1 MFFAVTGFWVAILS
15 LCFFV
20 CDSADF
26 VKYLA
31 QRSVLRTNRV
41 YIRVIKTF
49 VGHESKGPVNVLGM
63 HRIKLQFNSNE

>member
-1 MFFAVTGFWVAILS
+1 MCYST
-15 LCFFV
+15 
-20 CDSADF
+20 DF

-49 VGHESKGPVNVLGM
+49 VGHENKGPVNDLGM
-63 HRIKLQFNSNE
+63 PRIKLQFNSNE